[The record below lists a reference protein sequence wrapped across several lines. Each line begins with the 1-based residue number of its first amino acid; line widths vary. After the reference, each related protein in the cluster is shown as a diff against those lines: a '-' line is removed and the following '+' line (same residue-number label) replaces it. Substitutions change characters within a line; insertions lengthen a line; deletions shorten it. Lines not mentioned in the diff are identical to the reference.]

1 MNYVRSGGGTTT
13 HSYTIDPAPVNTCQG
28 DFDVDGVVD
37 GKDLSALIANLSL
50 LDVATFAAKFGDTT
64 CP

>member
-1 MNYVRSGGGTTT
+1 VDFIQSSSGGVVTGGT
-13 HSYTIDPAPVNTCQG
+13 YNIAPVSTCQG

-37 GKDLSALIANLSL
+37 GKDLAALIANASL
-50 LDVATFAAKFGDTT
+50 LNITTFAQNFGDTT